1 MRNNRDCTLSPLG
14 NVLLPISKTLS
25 REGVLRDPGLFGVP
39 GFEVLAE
46 SRLENMSASR
56 LRECLNCD
64 SESRLHAQE
73 NSEMSLGWDADMYI
87 YIIIFRV
94 NIRISR
100 KEERG
105 EEKNI
110 EAHSVRRKKST
121 SAQNKSGRRKVST
134 GEKRVFGKEA
144 KGARSRC
151 GSIARYFRGSFI
163 LTNGAFGWRMVKP
176 RGEIRP
182 AQTCTR
188 V

>member
-1 MRNNRDCTLSPLG
+1 MHSLTSWQCIAADL
-14 NVLLPISKTLS
+14 
-25 REGVLRDPGLFGVP
+25 EDAFPGGCAARSGTVRRSWIRGAGGVP
-39 GFEVLAE
+39 FGEHVRITAQRMFE
-46 SRLENMSASR
+46 
-56 LRECLNCD
+56 LRFREPPARTREQRNVTRVGC
-64 SESRLHAQE
+64 
-73 NSEMSLGWDADMYI
+73 GYVYI